1 MGLTSQMQSYQ
12 EWHPHIISSFVFH
25 LVKHEYIN
33 IISKS
38 RFLIGNGLYA
48 NFWIEEWCGLPLISS
63 IQNPSLINVKTM
75 LSYFLYD
82 GSWFFPNSA
91 LSLVLDP
98 PLLVR
103 QVTLPLDSLDDSVV
117 WTPSKSG
124 CLSLKDV
131 LALKSTTST
140 TLTQPKH
147 LWNFDIPPFKA
158 FLVWRLCH
166 NKVSTDIILSL

>member
-1 MGLTSQMQSYQ
+1 M
-12 EWHPHIISSFVFH
+12 
-25 LVKHEYIN
+25 KHEYIN

-48 NFWIEEWCGLPLISS
+48 DFWIDEWCGLPLIST
-63 IQNPSLINVKTM
+63 IQDPSLINFKTM
-75 LSYFLYD
+75 VSYFLYD
-82 GSWFFPNSA
+82 GSWFFPNSV

-103 QVTLPLDSLDDSVV
+103 QVTLPLDSLDDSMV

-140 TLTQPKH
+140 TLT
-147 LWNFDIPPFKA
+147 
-158 FLVWRLCH
+158 
-166 NKVSTDIILSL
+166 